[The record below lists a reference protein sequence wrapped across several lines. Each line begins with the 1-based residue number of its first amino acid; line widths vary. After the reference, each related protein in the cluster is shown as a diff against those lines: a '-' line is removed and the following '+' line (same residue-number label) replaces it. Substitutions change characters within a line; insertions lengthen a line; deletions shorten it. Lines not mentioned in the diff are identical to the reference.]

1 MPPIS
6 VHILQTFGKPQSS
19 FWQPKHGVLLRHDL
33 FQMLANMSMIAY
45 DLRPSKWIRR
55 LVPFS
60 EADSGLAQERPCT
73 RCVKRN
79 IGHLCHDEP
88 REGVKK
94 AKSEPENGNAQSEGP
109 KSGAP
114 ASDAAAHAMPQQI
127 SAPDAGLNLRPPHLP
142 PNRTDSTSSITQ
154 ADPVSAPQLS
164 GMASGNQSC
173 KLHMFQL
180 STLDF
185 H

>member
-1 MPPIS
+1 MTCDLVS
-6 VHILQTFGKPQSS
+6 G
-19 FWQPKHGVLLRHDL
+19 PKDL
-33 FQMLANMSMIAY
+33 A
-45 DLRPSKWIRR
+45 
-55 LVPFS
+55 PFS
-60 EADSGLAQERPCT
+60 EANFDLLQERPCT

-109 KSGAP
+109 KGGAP
-114 ASDAAAHAMPQQI
+114 ASDAAAHAMTQQI

-154 ADPVSAPQLS
+154 AEPVSTPQLP

-173 KLHMFQL
+173 KLHMILARL
-180 STLDF
+180 SLNV
-185 H
+185 HQS